1 MIRLTAAWTRLEWQ
15 RRWRS
20 LTVLALLVAVSTTTV
35 LTAFAGARRDRTAFD
50 RLWART
56 LPATVTVLPNQPGF
70 NWAAIRKLPE
80 VAALTTVAISGFMI
94 DGYPLAGQETA
105 FPPGDRQVWHTI
117 ERPVVLSGRVV
128 NPSRVDEVDVTAFFP
143 AHYGKGV
150 GDTLTIQLPTPQQ
163 ATSGWDSSSGP
174 ARGPKIKVRIV
185 GVIRSPWFAD
195 SPRSLGAVI
204 PSPALLARYPANFL
218 GPADPRTG
226 TRPGVVNALVRL
238 KGADAAIPRFRRDF
252 ARATGRSDI
261 DIWSNLSNI
270 GDSVHK
276 VTGYE
281 AVCLLAFG
289 LAALAAALFLVGQSV
304 IRHTSASG
312 SDLQVLRAAGIT
324 PGETAAAASAS
335 PFLAAVA
342 GTTLGVGGAIV
353 ASHWMPIGVG
363 SLFEPDPGIS
373 ADWLILGT
381 GWVLIPLL
389 VLAGSLAGSY
399 AALAAGR
406 EQRAPRRSLVAG
418 AAVTT
423 GAPVPV
429 LVGARFALEPGRG
442 RSALPVR
449 PALAGAIAGV
459 LGVLA
464 AFTFSA
470 GVADAAANP
479 ARYGQTDQLEAYLGF
494 NGQDFG
500 PAAKTMAAIAAS
512 RQVTGVNDA
521 RSAVAQAGR
530 AGEVS
535 VTTYTY
541 APVAGKRMPVV
552 VLAGRMPAR
561 PDEIVLAPTTA
572 RQLHAETGA
581 SVRLVGG
588 KRPVSLRV
596 TGIGFV
602 PQGPHNDYDSGG
614 WMTPAGY
621 HRLFSGAFYSFKFH
635 FVQVVLRGG
644 TSVTAAAR
652 ELNARLR
659 SVTGTSRISLGPANG
674 LPVVIQ
680 AIRDVSALPFALGGF
695 LVLLAFGA
703 IGHALATAVRRRG
716 HELAVLRALG
726 LTRSQ
731 SRLVVTTQA
740 SLLAA
745 IGLAFGVPLGIVL
758 GRVTWRLVANAT
770 PLAYHPPVAV
780 IAVALI
786 GPVALL
792 TANLLAAW
800 PGHRAARLRVA
811 QILRAE

>member
-20 LTVLALLVAVSTTTV
+20 LTVLALLVAVSTATV

-70 NWAAIRKLPE
+70 DWAPIRKLPE
-80 VAALTTVAISGFMI
+80 VAALTTFALSDFVI
-94 DGYPLAGQETA
+94 DGYPLGPQETG
-105 FPPGDRQVWHTI
+105 FPPGDSEVLHTI
-117 ERPVVLSGRVV
+117 ERPVVLTGRVLD
-128 NPSRVDEVDVTAFFP
+128 PRRADEVDVTAFFP

-150 GDTLTIQLPTPQQ
+150 GDKLTIQLPSPQQ
-163 ATSGWDSSSGP
+163 TASGWDRSAGP
-174 ARGPKIKVRIV
+174 ARGPKITVRIV

-195 SPRSLGAVI
+195 SPRSLGAVV
-204 PSPALLARYPANFL
+204 PSPALLARYPDDLL
-218 GPADPRTG
+218 GRPDPHTG
-226 TRPGVVNALVRL
+226 IRPGVLNALVRL
-238 KGADAAIPRFRRDF
+238 KGGDAAIPRFRRDL
-252 ARATGRSDI
+252 ARVAKRNDI
-261 DIWSNLSNI
+261 DVWTDSSNI
-270 GDSVHK
+270 GDGVHK

-324 PGETAAAASAS
+324 PGETAAAASAG

-342 GTTLGVGGAIV
+342 GATLGVGGAIV
-353 ASHWMPIGVG
+353 ASHWMPIGAG

-389 VLAGSLAGSY
+389 VLAGSVAGAY

-494 NGQDFG
+494 NGRDFG
-500 PAAKTMAAIAAS
+500 PAAKAMAAIAAS

-530 AGEVS
+530 GGQVS

-552 VLAGRMPAR
+552 LLAGRMPTR

-572 RQLHAETGA
+572 RQLHVATGA

-588 KRPVSLRV
+588 KTPGV
-596 TGIGFV
+596 
-602 PQGPHNDYDSGG
+602 
-614 WMTPAGY
+614 PAGDG
-621 HRLFSGAFYSFKFH
+621 HRLRPA
-635 FVQVVLRGG
+635 RAR
-644 TSVTAAAR
+644 TTITTAAGGRRPRAITGSSPAR
-652 ELNARLR
+652 STPSSSISCRSCCAR
-659 SVTGTSRISLGPANG
+659 
-674 LPVVIQ
+674 
-680 AIRDVSALPFALGGF
+680 
-695 LVLLAFGA
+695 
-703 IGHALATAVRRRG
+703 
-716 HELAVLRALG
+716 
-726 LTRSQ
+726 
-731 SRLVVTTQA
+731 
-740 SLLAA
+740 
-745 IGLAFGVPLGIVL
+745 
-758 GRVTWRLVANAT
+758 GRTWR
-770 PLAYHPPVAV
+770 PR
-780 IAVALI
+780 
-786 GPVALL
+786 
-792 TANLLAAW
+792 
-800 PGHRAARLRVA
+800 RAC
-811 QILRAE
+811 